1 MSCGRLARPC
11 DTRHAKERKPE
22 ADPYVPSARLMLRAM
37 VRPLSVSVRTSSA
50 RWATAAT
57 WRPSTHHLS
66 DGMLS
71 DRPTHTCR
79 RHTRPPVCPA
89 ASAASA
95 TSLSYRSDGMREC
108 AAAHKHA
115 LHKPV
120 VPVRLWCHS
129 RRACCASVRERAH
142 APSKRSSDGYSGYS
156 GIFRNARSLETQQR
170 RVVIF
175 SPTRVLEMYLDLH
188 SVSFYAAPAQRS
200 FATECGADAHTL
212 VHVTRTLHA
221 PTHGPSIH
229 TRTRRTGIQ

>member
-11 DTRHAKERKPE
+11 DMRRATERKPE

-66 DGMLS
+66 NGMRTQRTLAGATRG
-71 DRPTHTCR
+71 RPSAQPPQ
-79 RHTRPPVCPA
+79 RHRPRP
-89 ASAASA
+89 SA
-95 TSLSYRSDGMREC
+95 TGATGC
-108 AAAHKHA
+108 ANALQRTSTQ

-120 VPVRLWCHS
+120 VPVAAVVPLPPSVLRECTRASARSLETQQ
-129 RRACCASVRERAH
+129 RRVLGVLRVL
-142 APSKRSSDGYSGYS
+142 
-156 GIFRNARSLETQQR
+156 RNARSLETQQR

-221 PTHGPSIH
+221 PTHGPSIR
-229 TRTRRTGIQ
+229 TRTHRTGIQ